1 MPMRVRHDVTSA
13 FRRKAEALMKGIQ
26 ELIPVAA
33 EVTRDGIIQTT
44 LAGIGANDTPF
55 APYSPRYQA
64 LIDSVGGK
72 PGGVVDLRGVFLK
85 EGYPGGKVRRFKDAK
100 REAKRQRNALA
111 KGAGR
116 RAFVQV
122 TIGDNTFTAQTK
134 PTRPRM
140 GLIDPQSEMSAD
152 LIKITVTAHGFR
164 LDYSPRQRDY
174 MTKHNE
180 TRPWFSTAKTPI
192 KAAFSEVL
200 RIGFRALIQNFNA

>member
-13 FRRKAEALMKGIQ
+13 FRKKADDLRKGIQ
-26 ELIPVAA
+26 ALIPLAA
-33 EVTRDGIIQTT
+33 EVVRDGIIQTT
-44 LAGIGANDTPF
+44 LAGIGANDAPF
-55 APYSPRYQA
+55 KPYSPAYQA

-72 PGGVVDLRGVFLK
+72 PSGGVDLRGIFVK
-85 EGYPGGKVRRFKDAK
+85 EGAKKTRTFKDPK

-111 KGAGR
+111 KGIGR

-122 TIGDNTFTAQTK
+122 SIGDTTFTAQTK

-140 GLIDPQSEMSAD
+140 GLVDPQSEMSAD
-152 LIKITVTAHGFR
+152 LIKITVTANGFR

-192 KAAFSEVL
+192 KAAFAEVL
-200 RIGFRALIQNFNA
+200 RVGFRALIQNFNS